1 MQQPINDETTP
12 QPPHGLARHS
22 PERRREIAALG
33 GVRSSGG
40 FRSMTP
46 EQRREAGRKGGTIAH
61 QRGRAHQWTREEAA
75 AAGRK
80 GGCQPRRSVCAKEV
94 L

>member
-1 MQQPINDETTP
+1 MDDEMTP
-12 QPPHGLARHS
+12 RPPRGLARYT
-22 PERRREIAALG
+22 PERRREIARLG
-33 GVRSSGG
+33 GKKSHGG

-46 EQRREAGRKGGTIAH
+46 EQRREAARRGGAMAH

-80 GGCQPRRSVCAKEV
+80 GGCQQRRPRCVKEV